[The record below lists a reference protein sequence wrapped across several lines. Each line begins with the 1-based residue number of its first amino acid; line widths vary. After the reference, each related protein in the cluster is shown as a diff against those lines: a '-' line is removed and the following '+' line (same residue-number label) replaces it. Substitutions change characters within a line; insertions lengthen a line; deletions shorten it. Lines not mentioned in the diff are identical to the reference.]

1 MHSDSAPVD
10 SAAKT
15 AAGKRRPRGPRWE
28 RRKDSRPSELLD
40 AALEIFVERGYAAA
54 RLEDVAAKAGVSK
67 GTLYLYYDNKEELFK
82 AVVRRSIAPLIAET
96 REMIER
102 SDKDS
107 EALLAQFLQTWWARY
122 GGTRL
127 AGITKLVIGE
137 AGNFPEM
144 ARFFN
149 AEVVGG
155 NHELITMILRRGVA
169 RSDFRE
175 IDVDAV
181 ARCVMAPLVLRSIW
195 ANSIEPCCGSAGTID
210 PQRFL
215 AHHLDMLLRAL
226 RAEPAASTTTVDEP

>member
-15 AAGKRRPRGPRWE
+15 AAGKRRPRGPALGTAQGQPAE
-28 RRKDSRPSELLD
+28 RTAR
-40 AALEIFVERGYAAA
+40 RGAGDLRRAWLCGCA
-54 RLEDVAAKAGVSK
+54 TRGRGNEGGVSK

-107 EALLAQFLQTWWARY
+107 EALLAQFLQTWWTRY

-137 AGNFPEM
+137 AGNFP
-144 ARFFN
+144 RD
-149 AEVVGG
+149 GP
-155 NHELITMILRRGVA
+155 IL
-169 RSDFRE
+169 
-175 IDVDAV
+175 
-181 ARCVMAPLVLRSIW
+181 
-195 ANSIEPCCGSAGTID
+195 
-210 PQRFL
+210 QR
-215 AHHLDMLLRAL
+215 
-226 RAEPAASTTTVDEP
+226 